1 MSIVLPAMIVIATL
15 NMAPQV
21 PSKLNDLS
29 LILAKPNVSLTITKA
44 LPFRIDVIKALLF
57 RPKAVQHSCK
67 ALRWALIVL
76 KTLNKV
82 SS

>member
-44 LPFRIDVIKALLF
+44 LPFRIDVIKAL
-57 RPKAVQHSCK
+57 
-67 ALRWALIVL
+67 RWALIVF
-76 KTLNKV
+76 KTLNKA

>member
-29 LILAKPNVSLTITKA
+29 LILAKPDHYKK

-82 SS
+82 S